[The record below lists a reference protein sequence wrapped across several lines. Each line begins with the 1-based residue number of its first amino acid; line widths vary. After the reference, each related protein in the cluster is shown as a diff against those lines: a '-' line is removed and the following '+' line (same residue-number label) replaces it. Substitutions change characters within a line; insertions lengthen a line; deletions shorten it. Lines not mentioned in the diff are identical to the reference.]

1 MSAEVSSALAKLDA
15 SLRIVRAQLERMRA
29 ALDVNEDQFLQSL
42 ADAAHQAEILRGL
55 IRVERPDAN
64 WVDREDLD
72 QLIHAV
78 GSGSPSE
85 APTLQY

>member
-1 MSAEVSSALAKLDA
+1 MSSEFSCALAKLDE
-15 SLRIVRAQLERMRA
+15 SLRIVRSQLERMRA
-29 ALDVNEDQFLQSL
+29 ALEVNEDQFHRSL
-42 ADAAHQAEILRGL
+42 ADAAQQAAILRSL

-64 WVDREDLD
+64 WMDREALD

-85 APTLQY
+85 VPTLQY

>member
-1 MSAEVSSALAKLDA
+1 MSAEFLSALAKLDA
-15 SLRIVRAQLERMRA
+15 SLQIVRSQMERLRA
-29 ALDVNEDQFLQSL
+29 ALEVNEELFHGTL
-42 ADAAHQAEILRGL
+42 AEAAHQAQILRGL

-64 WVDREDLD
+64 WMDREDLD

>member
-1 MSAEVSSALAKLDA
+1 MSAEFASALAKLDE
-15 SLRIVRAQLERMRA
+15 SLRIVRSQLECLRA
-29 ALDVNEDQFLQSL
+29 ALEVNEDQFSRSL
-42 ADAAHQAEILRGL
+42 GDAAHQAQILRGL

-64 WVDREDLD
+64 WMDREDLD

-78 GSGSPSE
+78 GSRGPSE

>member
-1 MSAEVSSALAKLDA
+1 MSAEFSSALAKLDE
-15 SLRIVRAQLERMRA
+15 SLRLVRSQMERMRA
-29 ALDVNEDQFLQSL
+29 ALEINEEQLSRSL
-42 ADAAHQAEILRGL
+42 ADAAHQAKILRGL

-64 WVDREDLD
+64 WMDREALD
-72 QLIHAV
+72 QLIHGV